1 MLVEE
6 RPSRWSRF
14 IGVVTARTADSCLC
28 TSRQTEIPIYAGL
41 PMRIA
46 VMGGGPAG
54 LYFATLWKARHPKD
68 EVQVFEQNPSDAT
81 FGFGVVFSD
90 RALEFL
96 REDDPETCD
105 LISSHMESWRDMTLV
120 HRGETVTIDGVGF
133 SSIGRL
139 HLLQL
144 LQQRARSAG
153 AVLRFDR
160 QVHSLEELEDAD
172 LIVGADGLNSLVRRA
187 YEGDFATSLS
197 FLESKF
203 VWYGTS
209 KTFPTLTQTFV
220 ESEFGAFNAH
230 HYRYSQKM
238 STFIIECDRATWLR
252 AGFPERGEAET
263 RALCEVFFEST
274 LDGHALISNKSNW
287 RNFPQLWNGRWSFRN
302 MVLVGDA
309 LHTAHYSIGSGTR
322 LALEDVIALVN
333 ALEKHPGDL
342 EGGLLQYEAERKP
355 IVQKIVTAATTSA
368 GWYAD
373 FEERMKLPPIEFG
386 YSYIT
391 RSGRVDNDRL
401 RRSAPNF
408 MARYDAHMANRNP
421 EQRHARAG

>member
-1 MLVEE
+1 
-6 RPSRWSRF
+6 
-14 IGVVTARTADSCLC
+14 
-28 TSRQTEIPIYAGL
+28 
-41 PMRIA
+41 MRIA

-68 EVQVFEQNPSDAT
+68 DVQVLEQNPADAT

-105 LISSHMESWRDMTLV
+105 LITSHMETWRDMTLI

-153 AVLRFDR
+153 AVLEFNR
-160 QVHSLEELEDAD
+160 QVRSLEELGDVD
-172 LIVGADGLNSLVRRA
+172 LIIGADGLNSLVRRGF
-187 YEGDFATSLS
+187 EGDFGTSLS
-197 FLESKF
+197 YLDSKF
-203 VWYGTS
+203 VWYGTT

-220 ESEFGAFNAH
+220 ESKFGAFNAH
-230 HYRYSQKM
+230 HYRYSPTM
-238 STFIIECDRATWLR
+238 STFIIECDRPTWLR
-252 AGFPERGEAET
+252 AGFPEKGEAET
-263 RALCEVFFEST
+263 KTVCEALFAKT

-287 RNFPQLWNGRWSFRN
+287 RNFPQLWNDRWSFRN

-322 LALEDVIALVN
+322 LALEDVIALIK
-333 ALEKHPGDL
+333 ALERHPNDL
-342 EGGLLQYEAERKP
+342 ERSLQSYEAERKP

-368 GWYAD
+368 NWYAG
-373 FEERMKLPPIEFG
+373 FEGHMKLPPIEFG

-401 RRSAPNF
+401 RRSASNF
-408 MARYDAHMANRNP
+408 MARCDAHKENGNP
-421 EQRHARAG
+421 EQRHARAS